1 MLRAAR
7 SKQSPMLTTK
17 SAAASTI
24 SKTTSSASNSAARP
38 APSAKTITP
47 ANVPASKKPSA
58 TWCEARRIALPALAT
73 PSPSAPAPLGVSFHN
88 VEKRFGSLA
97 ALRGVSLEI
106 HPGEFV
112 ALLGPNGA
120 GKTTLLRMAALL
132 MNPTRG
138 AVQFTSGPASV
149 GADTRKQAMP
159 PSPKHAIGL
168 VGHST
173 LLYDEL
179 SAAENL
185 TL

>member
-1 MLRAAR
+1 MLLAAQ
-7 SKQSPMLTTK
+7 SKPSPMLTTK

-58 TWCEARRIALPALAT
+58 TWCEARRIELPAPAT
-73 PSPSAPAPLGVSFHN
+73 FAPPSAPAPLGVSFHN

-97 ALRGVSLEI
+97 ALHGVSLEI
-106 HPGEFV
+106 RAGEFV

-132 MNPTRG
+132 MSPTRG
-138 AVQFTSGPASV
+138 AVLFSTAAATQHAPSHQEAS
-149 GADTRKQAMP
+149 AFR
-159 PSPKHAIGL
+159 PKNSIGL

-173 LLYDEL
+173 LLTT
-179 SAAENL
+179 N
-185 TL
+185 